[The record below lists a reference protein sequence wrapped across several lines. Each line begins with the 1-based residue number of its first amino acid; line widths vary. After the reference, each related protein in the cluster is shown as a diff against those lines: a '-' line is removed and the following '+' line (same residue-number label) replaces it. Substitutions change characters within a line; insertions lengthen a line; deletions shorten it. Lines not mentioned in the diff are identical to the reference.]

1 VTIHQPS
8 LGKKSSRRTATR
20 RLTGMRLARL
30 SIQVAFLSLF
40 IIMAWAAS
48 YPPSSLYPDNLFLR
62 AEPVNALLTLTRS
75 FSLLM
80 ALPALILILLTAV
93 SGRFF
98 CGWICP
104 LGTCFDL
111 TPSAGRL
118 GKRSL
123 KGMRPR
129 TLSGREPEE
138 GARRLRVKYL
148 LLPLVALPYLAGVG
162 LLWFLDPL
170 VIANRAALFILGGA
184 VPLVFLALVLL
195 AALYRPRFWC
205 QELCPTGA
213 LFSAVSALGKKV
225 PLRASPLALR
235 KDEEACIHCGRCAV
249 ACPFEITAVADS
261 RTTGRLALADCALC
275 GDCVAVCP
283 RPGALALTSFGH
295 TVYESRRVGPV
306 QRDEAGEP
314 AELGGE
320 DVG

>member
-1 VTIHQPS
+1 MTVHQPS
-8 LGKKSSRRTATR
+8 LGKRSRRRTATG
-20 RLTGMRLARL
+20 RLTGMRLVRL
-30 SIQVAFLSLF
+30 SVQLAFLSLF

-48 YPPSSLYPDNLFLR
+48 YPPSALYPDNLFLR
-62 AEPVNALLTLTRS
+62 AEPVNALLTLVRS
-75 FSLLM
+75 FGLIM
-80 ALPALILILLTAV
+80 ALPALVLILLTVA

-111 TPSAGRL
+111 TPSAGRM

-123 KGMRPR
+123 KGIRPR
-129 TLSGREPEE
+129 TMLGREPGEE
-138 GARRLRVKYL
+138 SRRLRVKYF
-148 LLPLVALPYLAGVG
+148 LLPIIVLLHLAGVG

-170 VIANRAALFILGGA
+170 VIANRAVLFILGGA
-184 VPLVFLALVLL
+184 VPFVFLALVLL

-235 KDEEACIHCGRCAV
+235 KDGKACTHCGCCAL

-275 GDCVAVCP
+275 GDCVAACP
-283 RPGALALTSFGH
+283 RPGALALTSFGRI
-295 TVYESRRVGPV
+295 VYGARRVGPV
-306 QRDEAGEP
+306 KRDQAGGP
-314 AELGGE
+314 GDLGGE
-320 DVG
+320 EVE